1 MSAYTIPPNRIEP
14 LSEAELVLLD
24 RFLAQCPSPGAM
36 RMEKVDGFFAA
47 LIAGPVSV
55 GPAEYWP
62 EVFGCELRYLMHP
75 AHTELDAILT
85 LLTQHW
91 NSMTETLERG
101 GLLGPL
107 LLEDR
112 DGAVRGNDWAAGF
125 LRGVQLHRG
134 DWLALLDDDTNNAVL
149 TPTFML
155 AHEQESRNTV
165 HVSKE
170 RRAELLT
177 DMTLGL
183 SHIRSYFRPMRSPMG
198 LNSPTLVRH

>member
-1 MSAYTIPPNRIEP
+1 
-14 LSEAELVLLD
+14 
-24 RFLAQCPSPGAM
+24 M

-62 EVFGCELRYLMHP
+62 AVFGCELRYLMHP

-125 LRGVQLHRG
+125 LHGVQLHRM
-134 DWLALLDDDTNNAVL
+134 DWLTLLDDDDNNAVL

-155 AHEQESRNTV
+155 AHEQESRHTV
-165 HVSKE
+165 QVSNE